1 MHEKEK
7 RFMLVMRV
15 KQVNPNPTH
24 LKAGQESLTR
34 NRHVYYAGRVVRVGL
49 AFANSAF
56 DQTTLI
62 H

>member
-1 MHEKEK
+1 
-7 RFMLVMRV
+7 MLVMRV

-34 NRHVYYAGRVVRVGL
+34 IRHVYYAGRVVRVGL